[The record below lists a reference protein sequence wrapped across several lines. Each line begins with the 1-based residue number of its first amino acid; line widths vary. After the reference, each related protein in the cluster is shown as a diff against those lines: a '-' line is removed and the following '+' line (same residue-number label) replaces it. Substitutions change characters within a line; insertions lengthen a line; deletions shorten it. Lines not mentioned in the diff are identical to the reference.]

1 MIRGLDILRAF
12 TAGDTTLGNQDLIER
27 TGLPKATVSRLTL
40 TLTNLGYLHY
50 DDRLGRYSIGPA
62 TVSLGYSALSSSAVV
77 HIARPLMQDLTEK
90 TGAAVAL
97 AMRDGL
103 EMVYVAACRPISPVT
118 LRLNVGARLPI
129 WRTAIGL
136 AQLAVMDSAA
146 RASIVEQLIERE
158 PAQAKRI
165 ASLVDQAV
173 VDQSQRGFVGAFG
186 TWYSYINAVGT
197 CFFPTDGSPIVSIT
211 CGGIVDILPREA
223 CLASA
228 GPELVKTVEQLK
240 LKLAGSDVS

>member
-1 MIRGLDILRAF
+1 M
-12 TAGDTTLGNQDLIER
+12 
-27 TGLPKATVSRLTL
+27 
-40 TLTNLGYLHY
+40 
-50 DDRLGRYSIGPA
+50 DR
-62 TVSLGYSALSSSAVV
+62 
-77 HIARPLMQDLTEK
+77 
-90 TGAAVAL
+90 
-97 AMRDGL
+97 
-103 EMVYVAACRPISPVT
+103 
-118 LRLNVGARLPI
+118 
-129 WRTAIGL
+129 
-136 AQLAVMDSAA
+136 AA

-228 GPELVKTVEQLK
+228 GPELVKMAEQLK